1 MNLVLFYSCNETGG
15 ALENSLKKEWE
26 DIKTKYILIDENE
39 YMEIHIP
46 DRLSR
51 HKILINAPE
60 AISNTKKEKL
70 REILKINNVS
80 CTGENSSDRVNRVYE
95 IVVCDFNI
103 LSIRVKSAG
112 KLKDTGK
119 FIREIDNPKIAEMA
133 LKTVYT
139 LGLDLA
145 KVFIILNARKQ
156 YKVSHVDPSPILRKK
171 EIEAVKSYL
180 QKIYHIE
187 NYVKNRE
194 VKMGADPEFM
204 LINARN
210 QKVIAA
216 SDFFPR
222 EGIVGCDNIRMPNR
236 QQRPI
241 AEIRPKPTTSPLELT
256 QNIKQALISAN
267 KLAPY
272 KNVKWLAGSQPSN
285 GYYIGGHIHFS
296 NTELNF
302 KLLRALDNYLGI
314 TIFLFENPYTAA
326 KRRKKYGFIGD
337 FRKKEHG
344 GFEYRTLGSWL
355 ISPQIT
361 AAVLCLAKIIAS
373 RYPYLSVNYLYSVEA
388 QKSFYSGE
396 QNYFRKTFNFI
407 WNDIQSIDMYLIY
420 KEYLKIIPQMI
431 EEEIIW
437 DEKADFRRFWDISPK
452 RIYESNKTNLNINQ
466 IRSQSNNS
474 VVTRTTQVSINNRSN
489 AAHTANNRNRN
500 RRVNNTLPVRINR
513 SG

>member
-1 MNLVLFYSCNETGG
+1 
-15 ALENSLKKEWE
+15 
-26 DIKTKYILIDENE
+26 
-39 YMEIHIP
+39 MEIHIP
-46 DRLSR
+46 DKQSR
-51 HKILINAPE
+51 HKIVINAPE
-60 AISNTKKEKL
+60 AIENTKKENLK
-70 REILKINNVS
+70 EILNINNVS
-80 CTGENSSDRVNRVYE
+80 CIAENSSDRVNRIYE
-95 IVVCDFNI
+95 IVICDFNI
-103 LSIRVKSAG
+103 LSIRVKNAG

-119 FIREIDNPKIAEMA
+119 LIREIDNPKIADMA
-133 LKTVYT
+133 RKTVYT

-180 QKIYHIE
+180 QKIYDIE
-187 NYVKNRE
+187 NYLKNRE

-210 QKVIAA
+210 QKVLAA

-256 QNIKQALISAN
+256 QNIKQALIAAN

-302 KLLRALDNYLGI
+302 KFLRALDNYLGI
-314 TIFLFENPYTAA
+314 TIFLLENPSTAA

-373 RYPYLSVNYLYSVEA
+373 RYPYLSVNYLSSIEA
-388 QKSFYSGE
+388 QKAFYNGE
-396 QNYFRKTFNFI
+396 QQYFRKIFDFI
-407 WNDIQSIDMYLIY
+407 WNDIKDIDMFLFY
-420 KEYLKIIPQMI
+420 KEHLKIIPQMI
-431 EEEIIW
+431 AEEITW
-437 DEKADFRRFWDISPK
+437 DEKADFRTFWDISPK
-452 RIYESNKTNLNINQ
+452 RIYESNKNNSNISQ
-466 IRSQSNNS
+466 IRSQTSNT
-474 VVTRTTQVSINNRSN
+474 VTRNTHVSINNRN
-489 AAHTANNRNRN
+489 TAAQTINSRSRN